1 MRGPHPVDIYVGMR
15 LRQRR
20 TALRMSQ
27 LELAE
32 ALGIAYQ
39 QLSKYERAVNRI
51 SVSRLYELSKVL
63 GVPVTFFLK
72 GIAEIE
78 AAAQTPKAGEE
89 G

>member
-1 MRGPHPVDIYVGMR
+1 
-15 LRQRR
+15 
-20 TALRMSQ
+20 MSQ
-27 LELAE
+27 PKLAAPCASRISSLHKYELA
-32 ALGIAYQ
+32 
-39 QLSKYERAVNRI
+39 KNRI
-51 SVSRLYELSKVL
+51 SASRLYELSKVL

>member
-1 MRGPHPVDIYVGMR
+1 
-15 LRQRR
+15 
-20 TALRMSQ
+20 
-27 LELAE
+27 
-32 ALGIAYQ
+32 
-39 QLSKYERAVNRI
+39 
-51 SVSRLYELSKVL
+51 LSKVL